1 MNDSLCITPMD
12 PLKPLLILISKLIN
26 GRRQTDYLNSS
37 YASHDWL
44 RRFQGDNDPKVGLE
58 FMTEKRR
65 KWIYELNW
73 ISIELGEEIGNLL
86 KFSFICLK
94 KHICC

>member
-12 PLKPLLILISKLIN
+12 HLKPLLILISKLIN

-44 RRFQGDNDPKVGLE
+44 RRFQGDNPQ
-58 FMTEKRR
+58 TKRLR
-65 KWIYELNW
+65 YLRTR
-73 ISIELGEEIGNLL
+73 L
-86 KFSFICLK
+86 KGW
-94 KHICC
+94 